1 MSPIYLF
8 AERYFMIRK
17 TSDTALYLRLL
28 SYLKPHILM
37 FALGITGFVIF
48 ALTQPLMAWLL
59 GEITDAISAQD
70 KQARYTIPLMAVG
83 IIFIRG
89 VGTFIGDYGM
99 ARVAFGVIHIQRQQL
114 FNQLTTLPNHYFDQ
128 YNSGALI
135 SRITFDVMQ
144 VTQAVTDALKVIIRE
159 GATVLFLLGYLLWMD
174 WKITLI
180 FLIISPVLGLIVGKI
195 SRRLR
200 KLSTRIQDSMGD
212 ITHVCSEMINNFRV
226 MRIFG
231 GEPYEKR
238 RFAKES
244 HNNFKQNMKLTVTS
258 ALATPVTQLVIALAL
273 AVVVFL
279 ALAYMEADTA
289 GEFIAYLAA
298 AFLIPKSVRQLTEV
312 MNKIQKGIA
321 ASESIFSQLD
331 EAPEKNTGTVTDVAI
346 TGNIEFA
353 GVGFSYPLVDS
364 DKAFSELAVENPAV
378 DATHQP
384 IKKPALSGIDCTI
397 HAGETV
403 ALVGRSGSGKTT
415 LVNLLP
421 RFYDIDSGDILLDG
435 RSIQDYELT
444 FLRRQLS
451 LVNQNITLFN
461 DTLLNNIAYG
471 SMQGADEER
480 VIAVAKQANAWEFIE
495 KLPDGLQ
502 TLVGEN
508 GTRLSGGQRQ
518 RIAIARA
525 LLSDAPILILDEATS
540 ALDTESERYIQQALE
555 TASQGR
561 TTLVIA
567 HRLSTIENADRIF
580 VMDQGVIV
588 EQGTH
593 RSLITANGYYAKLH
607 SQGFEEEA

>member
-1 MSPIYLF
+1 MS
-8 AERYFMIRK
+8 K
-17 TSDTALYLRLL
+17 TSDTALYFRLL
-28 SYLKPHILM
+28 SYLKPHAWM
-37 FALGITGFVIF
+37 FALGVLGFVIF

-59 GEITDAISAQD
+59 GEITDAISDQD

-83 IIFIRG
+83 IVFIRG
-89 VGTFIGDYGM
+89 VGTFVGDYGM
-99 ARVAFGVIHIQRQQL
+99 ARVAFGVIHVQRQQL
-114 FNQLTTLPNHYFDQ
+114 FNHLTTLPNHYFDQ

-159 GATVLFLLGYLLWMD
+159 GATVIFLLGYLLWMD

-180 FLIISPVLGLIVGKI
+180 FLVISPVLGLIVSKI
-195 SRRLR
+195 SRRMR

-231 GEPYEKR
+231 GEDYEKQ

-258 ALATPVTQLVIALAL
+258 ALATPITQLVIALAL

-279 ALAYMEADTA
+279 ALTYMEADTA
-289 GEFIAYLAA
+289 GDFIAYLAA

-321 ASESIFSQLD
+321 ASESIFAQLD
-331 EAPEKNTGTVTDVAI
+331 EISETNTGTVTDVTI
-346 TGNIEFA
+346 KGEVSFNQ
-353 GVGFSYPLVDS
+353 VGFSYPTA
-364 DKAFSELAVENPAV
+364 DKA
-378 DATHQP
+378 
-384 IKKPALSGIDCTI
+384 ALSDISCTI
-397 HAGETV
+397 SAGETI

-415 LVNLLP
+415 LVGLLP
-421 RFYDIDSGDILLDG
+421 RFYDVDAGNITLDG
-435 RSIQDYELT
+435 RNVQDYELS

-451 LVNQNITLFN
+451 FVSQNITLFN
-461 DTLLNNIAYG
+461 DTLFNNIAYG
-471 SMQGADEER
+471 SMQGVSQEK
-480 VIAVAKQANAWEFIE
+480 VIAAAKQANAWEFIE
-495 KLPDGLQ
+495 KLPEGLQ

-525 LLSDAPILILDEATS
+525 LLSDAPILIFDEATS
-540 ALDTESERYIQQALE
+540 ALDTESERYIQQELDTVSE
-555 TASQGR
+555 GR

-567 HRLSTIENADRIF
+567 HRLSTIENADRIL
-580 VMDQGVIV
+580 VMDQGAVV

-593 RSLITANGYYAKLH
+593 QELMAANGHYARLH
-607 SQGFEEEA
+607 MQGFEEE